1 MKKNNKGGANATP
14 TATGT
19 KVTYQK
25 DIDKVYEFFRYTIGT
40 TLDCAIATG
49 VLRNS
54 ITYYVADLEKLEY
67 PTESRIAVEKK
78 CCHHRKWHLFSH
90 TGR

>member
-1 MKKNNKGGANATP
+1 MKKITPKIHMTIANIAMGAGVVYSLADMLINDIKG
-14 TATGT
+14 
-19 KVTYQK
+19 
-25 DIDKVYEFFRYTIGT
+25 
-40 TLDCAIATG
+40 
-49 VLRNS
+49 
-54 ITYYVADLEKLEY
+54 YVADLEKLEY